1 MYVSWTEQSG
11 GILFRSSPDGGFTW
25 SPPTSSAALKLSPS
39 GGVAA
44 YPLMAEYGQYVYV
57 VWSQTPKAS
66 EPAQIYLA
74 VSSTSGGSFSPAILV
89 DSDASV
95 AQVTPVIAAW
105 GNDVYVAWTQGSQS
119 WVASS
124 INNGGSFGTP
134 FEILHYAR
142 ATTSS
147 RWYICVRHS

>member
-1 MYVSWTEQSG
+1 MQNNGTNVYVSWTEQSG
-11 GILFRSSPDGGFTW
+11 GILFQSSPDERVYLE
-25 SPPTSSAALKLSPS
+25 SSHFFCRVEIESLRRRCSLSFDGQVP
-39 GGVAA
+39 
-44 YPLMAEYGQYVYV
+44 GQYVYV

-74 VSSTSGGSFSPAILV
+74 VSGPSGGSFSPAILV

-134 FEILHYAR
+134 F
-142 ATTSS
+142 
-147 RWYICVRHS
+147 